1 MLQKNILE
9 VKLNPIL
16 KKAAF
21 NAILSTFEDN
31 LRSEEAMNAALSI
44 AQGFANEF
52 ANTAAP
58 ELADVIDEYIK
69 MADVDLTRC
78 IIPQNFI
85 VAGTSPSGP
94 VTGTATGL
102 LSGVVI
108 GGVK

>member
-21 NAILSTFEDN
+21 NAILSTFKDN
-31 LRSEEAMNAALSI
+31 LRSGEAMDAALSI
-44 AQGFANEF
+44 AQEFADEF

-58 ELADVIDEYIK
+58 DLANTIDEYIK
-69 MADVDLTRC
+69 MADIDLTRC
-78 IIPQNFI
+78 VAPQNFI
-85 VAGTSPSGP
+85 VAGASPAGP
-94 VTGTATGL
+94 VTGTATGPL
-102 LSGVVI
+102 VGVVI